1 MRNFLS
7 TSFTLS
13 IAVFL
18 VAACASSNPASLTQ
32 NGPRTIVLNGNEWTE
47 EVAGRFA
54 SWYCY
59 DRVNLETL
67 GKGPIRLEV
76 GLFGNPSFSD
86 VGFLL
91 YDGGYSGA
99 LAVYRRDGL
108 EHRWDWGPKGNEYAF
123 VIKTDGTGL
132 YFDFT
137 VDEKTKPREIY
148 SCKL

>member
-91 YDGGYSGA
+91 YDGGKIWNDDVSFSKNEWNNSYGIGLFLAPYST
-99 LAVYRRDGL
+99 
-108 EHRWDWGPKGNEYAF
+108 EYA
-123 VIKTDGTGL
+123 IS
-132 YFDFT
+132 
-137 VDEKTKPREIY
+137 Y
-148 SCKL
+148 SLIRSEDYDVYSQFQLGFSF